1 MTLDINKLRQDF
13 PILSEK
19 IYGKPLVYFDNAAT
33 TQTPTQVTDIIVEYY
48 NKYNSNIHRGI
59 HYLSNKS
66 TEGAENARLK
76 VQKFINAAHS
86 HEVIF
91 TSGATESVNLV
102 ANSFGECYISEGD
115 EVIVSEME
123 HHSNIVPWQMLCQRK
138 KATLKVLPFNDN
150 GELMIEKLED
160 LITDRTKIL
169 AVNHISNSLGTINP
183 IKGIIDFAHSKNV
196 PVLIDAAQ
204 SVQHKKIDVQAL
216 DADFLVFSGHKLY
229 GPTGIGVLYGKEKF
243 LNEMPPWQ
251 GGGEMIQ
258 EVTFEKTTYNE
269 LPFKFE
275 AGTPNYIDAIG
286 LGAAIDYVEAIGL
299 DAIDAYEQELLAYAT
314 EKFNAIPGMR
324 IYGTAKNKT
333 SVISFLVEGIHFYD
347 MGMLLD
353 QMGIAVRTGT
363 HCTEPVMQHFG
374 IDGTVRASFAFYN
387 TKEEIDA
394 LLAGIEKV
402 CKMFGVKTA

>member
-138 KATLKVLPFNDN
+138 KVTLKVLPFNDN

>member
-1 MTLDINKLRQDF
+1 MSLDLNKIRQDF

-19 IYGKPLVYFDNAAT
+19 IYGKPLVYLDNAAT
-33 TQTPTQVTDIIVEYY
+33 TQTPTQVTDVLLEYY
-48 NKYNSNIHRGI
+48 NKYNSNIHRGV

-66 TEGAENARLK
+66 TEGAENARIT

-91 TSGATESVNLV
+91 TGGATESVNLV
-102 ANSFGECYISEGD
+102 ANSFGEIFISEGD

-123 HHSNIVPWQMLCQRK
+123 HHSNIVPWQMLCLRK
-138 KATLKVLPFNDN
+138 KAVLKVLPFNDE
-150 GELMIEKLED
+150 GELMTERLND
-160 LITDRTKIL
+160 LITDKTKIL

-183 IKGIIDFAHSKNV
+183 IKEIIDFAHSKNV

-204 SVQHKKIDVQAL
+204 SVQHKKIDVQEL

-229 GPTGIGVLYGKEKF
+229 GPTGIGVLYGKEKY

-251 GGGEMIQ
+251 GGGEMIK
-258 EVTFEKTTYNE
+258 EVTFKKTTYNE

-286 LGAAIDYVEAIGL
+286 LGAAIDYVESIGL

-314 EKFNAIPGMR
+314 AKFEAIPNLR

-333 SVISFLVEGIHFYD
+333 SVISFLIDGIHFYD

-387 TKEEIDA
+387 TKEEIDV
-394 LLAGIEKV
+394 LCVGIEKV
-402 CKMFGVKTA
+402 CKMFVV

>member
-1 MTLDINKLRQDF
+1 MSLDPNKYRQDF

-19 IYGKPLVYFDNAAT
+19 IYGKPLVYLDNGAT
-33 TQTPTQVTDIIVEYY
+33 AQTPTQVTDVMVEYY
-48 NKYNSNIHRGI
+48 NKYNSNIHRGV

-66 TEGAENARLK
+66 TDGAENARLK
-76 VQKFINAAHS
+76 VQGFINAEHS

-91 TSGATESVNLV
+91 TAGTTESINLV
-102 ANSFGECYISEGD
+102 ANSFGERYIFEGD
-115 EVIVSEME
+115 EIIVSEME

-138 KATLKVLPFNDN
+138 KATLKVIPFNDN

-169 AVNHISNSLGTINP
+169 SVNHISNSLGTINP
-183 IKGIIDFAHSKNV
+183 IKEIIDFAHSKNV

-204 SVQHKKIDVQAL
+204 SIQHKKIDVQAL
-216 DADFLVFSGHKLY
+216 DADFLAFSGHKLY
-229 GPTGIGVLYGKEKF
+229 GPTGVGVLYGKEKF

-251 GGGEMIQ
+251 GGGEMIK

-275 AGTPNYIDAIG
+275 AGTPNYIDIIG
-286 LGAAIDYVEAIGL
+286 LGAAIDYVETIGL
-299 DAIDAYEQELLAYAT
+299 EAIDAYEQELLEYAT
-314 EKFNAIPGMR
+314 EKMQAIPGLR

-333 SVISFLVEGIHFYD
+333 SVISFLVEGVHFFD
-347 MGMLLD
+347 MGTLLD

-374 IDGTVRASFAFYN
+374 IEGTVRASFAFYN
-387 TKEEIDA
+387 TKEEIDV
-394 LLAGIEKV
+394 LCAGVEKV
-402 CKMFGVKTA
+402 CKMFGVKQA

>member
-1 MTLDINKLRQDF
+1 MSLDLNKLRQDF

-48 NKYNSNIHRGI
+48 NKYNSNIHRGV

-76 VQKFINAAHS
+76 VQKFINAEHS

-91 TSGATESVNLV
+91 TAGTTESVNLV
-102 ANSFGECYISEGD
+102 ASSFGECYITEGD

-150 GELMIEKLED
+150 GELMTEKLED

-183 IKGIIDFAHSKNV
+183 IKEIIDFAHSKNV

-299 DAIDAYEQELLAYAT
+299 DAIDAYEQELLEYAT

-333 SVISFLVEGIHFYD
+333 SVISFLIDGIHFYD

-374 IDGTVRASFAFYN
+374 IEGTVRASFAFYN
-387 TKEEIDA
+387 TREEIDI

>member
-1 MTLDINKLRQDF
+1 MTLDPNKYRQDF

-19 IYGKPLVYFDNAAT
+19 IYGKALVYFDNAAT
-33 TQTPTQVTDIIVEYY
+33 TQTPTQVTDIMVEYY
-48 NKYNSNIHRGI
+48 NKYNSNIHRGV

-76 VQKFINAAHS
+76 VQNFINAEHS

-91 TSGATESVNLV
+91 TAGTTESVNLL

-150 GELMIEKLED
+150 GELMIDKLPE

-183 IKGIIDFAHSKNV
+183 IKEIIDFAHSKNV

-204 SVQHKKIDVQAL
+204 SIQHKKIDVQAL

-299 DAIDAYEQELLAYAT
+299 DEIDTYEQELLEYAT
-314 EKFNAIPGMR
+314 EKFEAIPGMK

-333 SVISFLVEGIHFYD
+333 SVISFLIDGIHFYD

-363 HCTEPVMQHFG
+363 HCTEPIMQHFG
-374 IDGTVRASFAFYN
+374 IEGTVRASFAFYN

>member
-1 MTLDINKLRQDF
+1 MTLDPNKYRKDF

-19 IYGKPLVYFDNAAT
+19 IYGKSLVYFDNAAT
-33 TQTPTQVTDIIVEYY
+33 TQTPSQVTDVMLEYY
-48 NKYNSNIHRGI
+48 NKYNSNIHRGV

-91 TSGATESVNLV
+91 TGGTTESINLV

-138 KATLKVLPFNDN
+138 KATLKVIPFNDN

-183 IKGIIDFAHSKNV
+183 IKDIIDLAHSRNV

-258 EVTFEKTTYNE
+258 EVSFEKTTYNE

-299 DAIDAYEQELLAYAT
+299 DNIDAYEQDLLEYAT
-314 EKFNAIPGMR
+314 GKFEAIPGMK
-324 IYGTAKNKT
+324 IYGMAKNKT
-333 SVISFLVEGIHFYD
+333 SVISFLVDGIHFYD

-374 IDGTVRASFAFYN
+374 IEGTVRASFAFYN

-402 CKMFGVKTA
+402 CKMFGVKTV

>member
-1 MTLDINKLRQDF
+1 MTLDPNKYRQDF

-19 IYGKPLVYFDNAAT
+19 IYGKPLVYLDNAAT
-33 TQTPTQVTDIIVEYY
+33 TQTPVQVTDIMLEYY
-48 NKYNSNIHRGI
+48 NKYNSNIHRGV

-66 TEGAENARLK
+66 TEGAENARIK
-76 VQKFINAAHS
+76 VQKFINAEHS

-91 TSGATESVNLV
+91 TAGTTESVNLV

-138 KATLKVLPFNDN
+138 NATLKVIPFNDN
-150 GELMIEKLED
+150 GELMTEKLED

-183 IKGIIDFAHSKNV
+183 IKEIIDFAHSRNV

-258 EVTFEKTTYNE
+258 EVSFEKTTYNE

-275 AGTPNYIDAIG
+275 AGTPNYIDTIG

-299 DAIDAYEQELLAYAT
+299 DEIDSYEQDLLKYAT
-314 EKFNAIPGMR
+314 EKFEAIR
-324 IYGTAKNKT
+324 HEN
-333 SVISFLVEGIHFYD
+333 LW
-347 MGMLLD
+347 
-353 QMGIAVRTGT
+353 
-363 HCTEPVMQHFG
+363 
-374 IDGTVRASFAFYN
+374 N
-387 TKEEIDA
+387 
-394 LLAGIEKV
+394 
-402 CKMFGVKTA
+402 CKK

>member
-1 MTLDINKLRQDF
+1 MSLDPNKYRQDF

-33 TQTPTQVTDIIVEYY
+33 TQTPTQVTDVMVEYY
-48 NKYNSNIHRGI
+48 NKYNSNIHRGV

-66 TEGAENARLK
+66 TEGAENARIK
-76 VQKFINAAHS
+76 VQKFINAEHS

-91 TSGATESVNLV
+91 TSGTTESVNLV

-138 KATLKVLPFNDN
+138 KATLKVLPFSDN
-150 GELMIEKLED
+150 GELMIDKLPE

-183 IKGIIDFAHSKNV
+183 IKEIIDFAHSKNV

-204 SVQHKKIDVQAL
+204 SIQHKKIDVQAL

-229 GPTGIGVLYGKEKF
+229 GPTGIGVLYGKEKL

-258 EVTFEKTTYNE
+258 EVSFEKTTYNE

-299 DAIDAYEQELLAYAT
+299 DVIDAYEQELLEYAT
-314 EKFNAIPGMR
+314 EKFEAIPGMK

-333 SVISFLVEGIHFYD
+333 SVISFLIDGIHFYD

-387 TKEEIDA
+387 TKEEIDV

>member
-1 MTLDINKLRQDF
+1 MSLDPNKLRQDF

-33 TQTPTQVTDIIVEYY
+33 TQTPSQVTDIMVEYY
-48 NKYNSNIHRGI
+48 NKYNSNIHRGV

-66 TEGAENARLK
+66 TEGAENARIK

-91 TSGATESVNLV
+91 TAGATESINLV

-138 KATLKVLPFNDN
+138 KAILKVLPFNDN
-150 GELMIEKLED
+150 GELMTEKLED

-183 IKGIIDFAHSKNV
+183 IKEIIDFAHSKNV

-243 LNEMPPWQ
+243 LNEMSPWQ

-286 LGAAIDYVEAIGL
+286 LGAAIDYVESIGL
-299 DAIDAYEQELLAYAT
+299 EAIDAYEQELLAYAT
-314 EKFNAIPGMR
+314 EKFKAIPNMK

-374 IDGTVRASFAFYN
+374 IEGTVRASFAFYN
-387 TKEEIDA
+387 TKEEIDT

-402 CKMFGVKTA
+402 CKMFGVRYA

>member
-1 MTLDINKLRQDF
+1 MSLDLNKIRQDF

-19 IYGKPLVYFDNAAT
+19 IYGKPLVYLDNAAT
-33 TQTPTQVTDIIVEYY
+33 TQTPTQVTDVLVEYY

-66 TEGAENARLK
+66 TEAAENARVK

-91 TSGATESVNLV
+91 TAGTTESVNLV
-102 ANSFGECYISEGD
+102 ANSFGERYITEGD

-138 KATLKVLPFNDN
+138 KAVLKVLPFNDK
-150 GELMIEKLED
+150 GELMTERLED

-183 IKGIIDFAHSKNV
+183 IKEIIDFAHSKNV

-204 SVQHKKIDVQAL
+204 SVQHKKIDVQEL

-229 GPTGIGVLYGKEKF
+229 GPTGIGVLYGKEKY

-258 EVTFEKTTYNE
+258 EVTFGKTTYNE

-286 LGAAIDYVEAIGL
+286 LGAAIDYVETIGL
-299 DAIDAYEQELLAYAT
+299 DVIDVYEQELLAYAT
-314 EKFNAIPGMR
+314 AKLEAIPSLR

-333 SVISFLVEGIHFYD
+333 SVISFLIEGIHFYD
-347 MGMLLD
+347 MGVLLD

-363 HCTEPVMQHFG
+363 HCTEPIMQHFG

-387 TKEEIDA
+387 TKEEID
-394 LLAGIEKV
+394 LLCVGIEKV
-402 CKMFGVKTA
+402 CKMFVV

>member
-1 MTLDINKLRQDF
+1 MSLDLNKIRQDF
-13 PILSEK
+13 PILSEE
-19 IYGKPLVYFDNAAT
+19 IYGKPLVYLDNAAT
-33 TQTPTQVTDIIVEYY
+33 TQTPTQVTDVLVEYY

-66 TEGAENARLK
+66 TEATENARVK

-91 TSGATESVNLV
+91 TAGTTESVNLV
-102 ANSFGECYISEGD
+102 ANSFGERYITEGD

-138 KATLKVLPFNDN
+138 KAVLKVLPFNDK
-150 GELMIEKLED
+150 GELMTERLED

-183 IKGIIDFAHSKNV
+183 IKEIIDFAHSKNV

-204 SVQHKKIDVQAL
+204 SVQHKKIDVQEL

-229 GPTGIGVLYGKEKF
+229 GPTGIGVLYGKEKY

-258 EVTFEKTTYNE
+258 EVTFGKTTYNE

-286 LGAAIDYVEAIGL
+286 LGAAIDYVETIGL
-299 DAIDAYEQELLAYAT
+299 DAIDVYEQELLAYAT
-314 EKFNAIPGMR
+314 AKLEAIPSLR

-333 SVISFLVEGIHFYD
+333 SVISFLIEGIHFYD
-347 MGMLLD
+347 MGVLLD

-363 HCTEPVMQHFG
+363 HCTEPIMQHFG

-387 TKEEIDA
+387 TKEEID
-394 LLAGIEKV
+394 LLCVGIEKV
-402 CKMFGVKTA
+402 CKMFVV

>member
-33 TQTPTQVTDIIVEYY
+33 TQTPTQVTDIMVEYY

-138 KATLKVLPFNDN
+138 KVTLKVLPFNDN

-299 DAIDAYEQELLAYAT
+299 DSIDAYEQELLAYAT

>member
-1 MTLDINKLRQDF
+1 MSLDPNKLRQDF

-19 IYGKPLVYFDNAAT
+19 VYGKPLVYFDNAAT
-33 TQTPTQVTDIIVEYY
+33 TQTPTQVTDVMVEYY

-66 TEGAENARLK
+66 TEGAENARIK

-91 TSGATESVNLV
+91 TAGTTESVNLV
-102 ANSFGECYISEGD
+102 ANSFGECYIYEGD

-183 IKGIIDFAHSKNV
+183 IKEIIDFAHSKKV
-196 PVLIDAAQ
+196 PVFIDAAQ

-258 EVTFEKTTYNE
+258 EVSFEKTTYNE

-314 EKFNAIPGMR
+314 EKLMAIPNMK

-374 IDGTVRASFAFYN
+374 IEGTVRASFAFYN
-387 TKEEIDA
+387 TKEEIDV

-402 CKMFGVKTA
+402 CKMFGVKHA

>member
-1 MTLDINKLRQDF
+1 MSLDPHKYRQDF

-19 IYGKPLVYFDNAAT
+19 IYGKSLVYFDNAAT
-33 TQTPTQVTDIIVEYY
+33 TQTPTQVTDVLVEYY
-48 NKYNSNIHRGI
+48 NKYNSNIHRGV

-91 TSGATESVNLV
+91 TAGTTESVNLV

-138 KATLKVLPFNDN
+138 KATLRVLPFNDE
-150 GELMIEKLED
+150 GELMTEKLGD
-160 LITDRTKIL
+160 LITDRTRIL

-183 IKGIIDFAHSKNV
+183 IKEIIDFAHSKNV

-229 GPTGIGVLYGKEKF
+229 GPTGIGVLYGKEKY

-251 GGGEMIQ
+251 GGGEMIK

-299 DAIDAYEQELLAYAT
+299 DEIDAYEQELLAYAT
-314 EKFNAIPGMR
+314 AKFDAIPSLR
-324 IYGTAKNKT
+324 IYGTSKNKT

-387 TKEEIDA
+387 TKEEIDT
-394 LLAGIEKV
+394 LFVGIEKV

>member
-1 MTLDINKLRQDF
+1 MSLDINNLRQDF

-33 TQTPTQVTDIIVEYY
+33 TQTPTQVTDLMVEYY
-48 NKYNSNIHRGI
+48 NKYNSNIHRGV

-66 TEGAENARLK
+66 TEGAESARVK
-76 VQKFINAAHS
+76 VQKFINAEHS

-91 TSGATESVNLV
+91 TRGTTESVNFV

-115 EVIVSEME
+115 EVLVSEME

-138 KATLKVLPFNDN
+138 KAILKVLPFNDK
-150 GELMIEKLED
+150 GELMIEKLPE
-160 LITDRTKIL
+160 LITERTKIL
-169 AVNHISNSLGTINP
+169 AVNHISNALGTINP
-183 IKGIIDFAHSKNV
+183 IKEIIDFAHSKNV

-204 SVQHKKIDVQAL
+204 SIQHKKIDVQAL

-275 AGTPNYIDAIG
+275 AGTPNYIAEIG

-299 DAIDAYEQELLAYAT
+299 DVIDAYEQELLDYAT
-314 EKFNAIPGMR
+314 EKFQAIPNMK
-324 IYGTAKNKT
+324 IYGTAKHK
-333 SVISFLVEGIHFYD
+333 SSLISFLVEGIHFYD

-363 HCTEPVMQHFG
+363 HCAEPVMTHYG
-374 IDGTVRASFAFYN
+374 IEGTVRASFAFYN
-387 TKEEIDA
+387 AKEEIDV

-402 CKMFGVKTA
+402 CKMFGVKSA